1 LFITFLAK
9 AIEKSTIT
17 KNKKLLCTYDKY
29 YWMISSSIEKN
40 RFVKLAG
47 TGSFLPGEAI
57 PMEDI
62 EKYLGSMPDA
72 PHKVRRWL
80 ERIRPLMKEM
90 LDIEYYHF
98 AIDPITRQFTE
109 DNITMSVKA
118 AKQALED
125 AKLRATDIDLIL
137 YGSAHQDQ
145 MPTASVRIQEQLGIE
160 QCGEISIHANC
171 TSAYKAL
178 LLGHDLLKNGRYQN
192 ALVIS
197 SSMSSSELI
206 TEYYNQQLVTK
217 EELFLRYFLSDGA
230 AALVLKAEDLCS
242 SGLFVEY
249 VYMESIGGK
258 KPSAMGNKRPAYY
271 MNPKEEFDKGY
282 HHLAQMFQEE
292 LRANFHDPDGS
303 VFLKG
308 LSRMILKYG
317 IDLNSLRFFQVNF
330 PSKHITEL
338 VMDECESLGISRD
351 TLYTKMSTMGYI
363 GPPMALL
370 CLDKIKREEIL
381 NPGDTLLSFVTEV
394 SKFMQAGYF
403 IRYYGK

>member
-1 LFITFLAK
+1 MTPSSFDQHPFI
-9 AIEKSTIT
+9 
-17 KNKKLLCTYDKY
+17 
-29 YWMISSSIEKN
+29 
-40 RFVKLAG
+40 KLAG
-47 TGSFLPGEAI
+47 TGSFLPGKPI
-57 PMEDI
+57 PMDEIDR
-62 EKYLGSMPDA
+62 YLGEMPDA
-72 PHKVRRWL
+72 PKKVLRWL

-98 AIDPITRQFTE
+98 AIDPVTRQFTE

-118 AKQALED
+118 AQKALSD
-125 AKLRATDIDLIL
+125 ANMEAGNIDLIL

-178 LLGHDLLKNGRYQN
+178 LLGYDLLKNGRYRT

-206 TEYYNQQLVTK
+206 TEYYNQALVTK

-230 AALVLKAEDLCS
+230 AALVLKAEDERS
-242 SGLFVEY
+242 NGLFVDH

-258 KPSAMGNKRPAYY
+258 KPSAMGNKRPAYW
-271 MNPKEEFDKGY
+271 MNPKEEYEKGY

-308 LSRMILKYG
+308 LKRMITKYG
-317 IDLNSLRFFQVNF
+317 IDLSMLRFFQVNF

-338 VMDECESLGISRD
+338 VMEECESLGIPRN
-351 TLYTKMSTMGYI
+351 TLYSKMVSMGYI

-370 CLDKIKREEIL
+370 CLDMIKKEEKL
-381 NPGDTLLSFVTEV
+381 NSGDILLSFVTEV
-394 SKFMQAGYF
+394 SKFMQAGY
-403 IRYYGK
+403 IISYYQQ